1 MSNTSI
7 NLKYP
12 YNEKWRKGYLNINK
26 DGRQTLTLYNNDK
39 NRSSTQ
45 YARYLLAVK
54 LGRFLTKNEQA
65 DHKDEDKTNDNINN
79 LQILTKLE
87 HIKKTR
93 IKLKLKIFCICPIC
107 NATFKSTKQR
117 LGKKTPTTK
126 CCSRIC
132 GYTQATLTRK

>member
-7 NLKYP
+7 NLEYP
-12 YNEKWRKGYLNINK
+12 YNQKWERGYLNVNSE
-26 DGRQTLTLYNNDK
+26 GRRTVTLYNNDK
-39 NRSSTQ
+39 DRSSTQ

-54 LGRFLTKNEQA
+54 LGRFLTKDEQA
-65 DHKDEDKTNDNINN
+65 DHKDEDKTNDNIGN

-87 HIKKTR
+87 NTRKTHIKP
-93 IKLKLKIFCICPIC
+93 KINCICPIC
-107 NATFKSTKQR
+107 KTPFKSTKQR

-126 CCSRIC
+126 CCSRTC